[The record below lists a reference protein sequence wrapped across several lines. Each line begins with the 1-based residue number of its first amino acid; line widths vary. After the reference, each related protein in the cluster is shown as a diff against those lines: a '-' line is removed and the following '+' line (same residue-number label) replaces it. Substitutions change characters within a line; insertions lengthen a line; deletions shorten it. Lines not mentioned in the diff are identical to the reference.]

1 MKLHAAIDMRWRAII
16 SFHFT
21 KTFVHEITQLEPL
34 LEPLWDL
41 GNVYADSGF
50 LSTENCR
57 LIVGKGGTPFIR
69 PKRNSTGWKPGK
81 RIMYGNPY
89 YDMIEQY
96 KKNPD
101 QWMKKYH
108 QRSVIEAVFSGLK
121 RRLGGSVV
129 SIKRGVQQVEIA
141 LKIIVYNLMMLLRK
155 YVEEEYF

>member
-1 MKLHAAIDMRWRAII
+1 MQWRAII

-21 KTFVHEITQLEPL
+21 KTYVHEITQLCYL

-41 GNVYADSGF
+41 GNVYADSGY
-50 LSTENCR
+50 LSVENCW
-57 LIVGKGGTPFIR
+57 IIKSKGGIPFIR
-69 PKRNSTGWKPGK
+69 PKCTSVGWKPGK
-81 RIMYGNPY
+81 PIMDENPY
-89 YDMIEQY
+89 YDMMERY
-96 KKNPD
+96 KNNPGK
-101 QWMKKYH
+101 WMKQYH

-121 RRLGGSVV
+121 RRLGGSVA

>member
-1 MKLHAAIDMRWRAII
+1 MQWRAII

-21 KTFVHEITQLEPL
+21 KTCVHEITQLGYL

-41 GNVYADSGF
+41 GNVYADSGY

-69 PKRNSTGWKPGK
+69 PKCTSLGWKPGK
-81 RIMYGNPY
+81 KIMYGNPY
-89 YDMIEQY
+89 YDMMERY
-96 KKNPD
+96 KNNPEV
-101 QWMKKYH
+101 WMKQYH

-121 RRLGGSVV
+121 RRLGGTVA

>member
-1 MKLHAAIDMRWRAII
+1 MQWRAII

-21 KTFVHEITQLEPL
+21 KTYVHETTQLGFL

-41 GNVYADSGF
+41 GNVYADSGY

-69 PKRNSTGWKPGK
+69 PKCTSIGWKPGK
-81 RIMYGNPY
+81 KIMYGNPY
-89 YDMIEQY
+89 YDMMERY

-101 QWMKKYH
+101 EWMKQYH

-121 RRLGGSVV
+121 RRLGGTVA

>member
-1 MKLHAAIDMRWRAII
+1 MESDHQL
-16 SFHFT
+16 SFH
-21 KTFVHEITQLEPL
+21 ENLCPR
-34 LEPLWDL
+34 DL
-41 GNVYADSGF
+41 GNVYADSGY

-69 PKRNSTGWKPGK
+69 PKCTSIGWKPGK
-81 RIMYGNPY
+81 KIMYGNPY
-89 YDMIEQY
+89 YDMMERY

-101 QWMKKYH
+101 EWMKQYH

-121 RRLGGSVV
+121 RRLGGTVA
-129 SIKRGVQQVEIA
+129 SIKRGIQHVEIA

>member
-1 MKLHAAIDMRWRAII
+1 MQWRAII

-21 KTFVHEITQLEPL
+21 KTYVHEITQLGYL

-41 GNVYADSGF
+41 GNVYADSGY

-69 PKRNSTGWKPGK
+69 PKCTSLGWKPGK
-81 RIMYGNPY
+81 KIMYGNPY
-89 YDMIEQY
+89 YDMMERY
-96 KKNPD
+96 KNNPD
-101 QWMKKYH
+101 EWMKQYH

-121 RRLGGSVV
+121 RRLGGTVA

-155 YVEEEYF
+155 YVEEEYV

>member
-1 MKLHAAIDMRWRAII
+1 MQWRAII

-21 KTFVHEITQLEPL
+21 KTYVHEITQLGYL
-34 LEPLWDL
+34 LEPLWNL
-41 GNVYADSGF
+41 GNVYADSGY

-69 PKRNSTGWKPGK
+69 PKCTSLGWKPGK
-81 RIMYGNPY
+81 KIVYGNPY
-89 YDMIEQY
+89 YDMMERY
-96 KKNPD
+96 KNNPEV
-101 QWMKKYH
+101 WMKQYH

-121 RRLGGSVV
+121 RRLGGTVA
-129 SIKRGVQQVEIA
+129 SIKRGIQEIEIA

>member
-1 MKLHAAIDMRWRAII
+1 MQWRAII

-21 KTFVHEITQLEPL
+21 KTYVHETTQLGFL

-41 GNVYADSGF
+41 GNVYADSGY

-69 PKRNSTGWKPGK
+69 PKCTSIGWKPGK
-81 RIMYGNPY
+81 KIMYGNPY
-89 YDMIEQY
+89 YDMMERY

-101 QWMKKYH
+101 EWMKQYH

-121 RRLGGSVV
+121 RRLGGTVA
-129 SIKRGVQQVEIA
+129 SIKRGIQHVEIA

>member
-1 MKLHAAIDMRWRAII
+1 MQWRAII

-21 KTFVHEITQLEPL
+21 KTYVHETTQLGFL
-34 LEPLWDL
+34 LESLWDL
-41 GNVYADSGF
+41 GNVYADSGY

-69 PKRNSTGWKPGK
+69 PKCTSIGWKPGK
-81 RIMYGNPY
+81 KIMYGNPY
-89 YDMIEQY
+89 YDMMERY

-101 QWMKKYH
+101 EWMKQYH

-121 RRLGGSVV
+121 RRLGGTVA
-129 SIKRGVQQVEIA
+129 SIKRGIQHVEIA

>member
-1 MKLHAAIDMRWRAII
+1 MRWRAII

-21 KTFVHEITQLEPL
+21 KTHVHEVTQLEPL

-41 GNVYADSGF
+41 GNVYADSGY

-69 PKRNSTGWKPGK
+69 PKCNSIGWKPGTK
-81 RIMYGNPY
+81 IIYGNPY
-89 YDMIEQY
+89 HDMMQQY
-96 KKNPD
+96 KKDPNA
-101 QWMKKYH
+101 WMKQYH

-121 RRLGGSVV
+121 RRLGGSVA

>member
-1 MKLHAAIDMRWRAII
+1 MQWRAKI

-21 KTFVHEITQLEPL
+21 KTYVHETTQLGFL

-41 GNVYADSGF
+41 GNVYADSGY

-57 LIVGKGGTPFIR
+57 LIVSKGGTPFIR
-69 PKRNSTGWKPGK
+69 PKCTSIGWKPGK
-81 RIMYGNPY
+81 KIIYGNPY
-89 YDMIEQY
+89 YDMMERY

-101 QWMKKYH
+101 EWMKQYH

-121 RRLGGSVV
+121 RRLGGTVA

-141 LKIIVYNLMMLLRK
+141 LKIFVYNLMMLLRK